1 MSDGRA
7 VICDAASG
15 FYTFQVR
22 DISFRI
28 FVSFVKI

>member
-15 FYTFQVR
+15 FYTIQVR
-22 DISFRI
+22 DISYFTYLYRL
-28 FVSFVKI
+28 